1 VKIKKGDLMKKI
13 TLFLLTNLFICTG
26 IKSMENWGMEIEQ
39 TNKLSKSSNT
49 SEHSNTTNQRSKK
62 SNRTDKLLKQNN
74 ILLHTLIMQNKI
86 HFEYEDDQKYTTHIS
101 INEAAKNT
109 KAALDNLYKSTNE
122 QLKDKTLYIPMMGET
137 EKPKVTNFKKEKT
150 EDFV

>member
-1 VKIKKGDLMKKI
+1 MKKI
-13 TLFLLTNLFICTG
+13 TLFLLTTLFIFTG

-39 TNKLSKSSNT
+39 TNKLSKSST
-49 SEHSNTTNQRSKK
+49 SEQSNKANQKSKK
-62 SNRTDKLLKQNN
+62 SNRTDKLLRQNN

-109 KAALDNLYKSTNE
+109 KIALDNLYKSTNE

-150 EDFV
+150 EGFV